1 MLNAADIQRAAETL
15 HAMAEIPCLR
25 GGVALFGEQLEGV
38 GWYPDLD
45 AADGGIPDV
54 WVPVPETPDLEDCLL
69 KVETAIEDTRRAV
82 LERLE
87 ELRHGVSS
95 AVLSVIA
102 RQYDVDEDLIHEALI
117 LAAEGDLEAL
127 TADEEA

>member
-1 MLNAADIQRAAETL
+1 MLNAADIQRAAQTL

-25 GGVALFGEQLEGV
+25 DGVALFDKNLEGV

-45 AADGGIPDV
+45 AAEGGMPDV
-54 WVPVPETPDLEDCLL
+54 WVPVPEPPDLEDCLL
-69 KVETAIEDTRRAV
+69 KVETALEDTRRAV

-87 ELRHGVSS
+87 ELRHEVSS

-102 RQYDVDEDLIHEALI
+102 RQYGADEDLIHEALI
-117 LAAEGDLEAL
+117 VAAEGDLEAL
-127 TADEEA
+127 TMEDDS